1 MRQSSVA
8 RQLSVRTAET
18 SLIWKGGAH
27 VTKREFVRELED
39 QLEMPE
45 GSLKENQAL
54 AELAGW
60 DSLAAVLFMALADE
74 KLGVTLS
81 NDQIAK
87 SKTLNE
93 LLALLD
99 DRLTTA

>member
-1 MRQSSVA
+1 M
-8 RQLSVRTAET
+8 
-18 SLIWKGGAH
+18 
-27 VTKREFVRELED
+27 TKREFVRELED

>member
-1 MRQSSVA
+1 
-8 RQLSVRTAET
+8 
-18 SLIWKGGAH
+18 